1 MSRSLRAHR
10 SFLTHAIRSRRPR
23 GNGDRSER
31 RHAPISAWV
40 GVSTLLAGIYGS
52 RVRKAASPSA
62 GFLPVDESLLDFV
75 GVAGDGIV
83 GLEHREPALIVSQEI
98 ARKAFRAAS
107 AAASA
112 R

>member
-1 MSRSLRAHR
+1 MRSGHGARGERRSLRTTTRANLGLGRCFDPAGRH
-10 SFLTHAIRSRRPR
+10 PR
-23 GNGDRSER
+23 VSRSE
-31 RHAPISAWV
+31 SSV
-40 GVSTLLAGIYGS
+40 
-52 RVRKAASPSA
+52 AAS
-62 GFLPVDESLLDFV
+62 LPVDESLLDFV

>member
-23 GNGDRSER
+23 GTAIAQNDDTR
-31 RHAPISAWV
+31 RISAWV